1 MKRVYCLYRVS
12 TLGQVEKDDIP
23 MQRQA
28 CHAFAEKQGWQI
40 IAEFSEKG
48 VSGFKQSA
56 EQREAL
62 VAIKQAA
69 ILKKFDVLLV
79 FMFDRLGRRDDE
91 TPFVV
96 EWFVKNGIAVWSV
109 MEGEQRFENHV
120 DKLLNY
126 IRFWQSSG
134 ESIKTA
140 LRTRVRME
148 QLIQEN
154 GYVGGTAPY
163 GYRLCKLGRVNKRG
177 FEVHDLLM
185 DPAKAEVIKTI
196 FRLYCEEDM
205 GPYAQSPA
213 LRRRLEVGTIL
224 LTCIGAGIEPAFGK
238 VEHLKRQPVFFPAF
252 ALRNAGGN
260 LMNAAGC
267 AGFGHWGSTAYMTLY
282 VSAQNTGFVM
292 TNELGHL
299 HNLASVF
306 SETLDTPQALILAGE
321 NYQSVYEVLTKK
333 TLSKRHGKK
342 GFVDYSEAYQKLSI
356 PACIV
361 SCDNT
366 GVMQLAVMRQTDY
379 RARIAQAA
387 FGARWDSKDDGI
399 PEADGHVDGNPLVI
413 AVDMDLRRLD
423 RVCTAAVRQGRKEIM
438 VAALEGQMSGLLLSI
453 LPKNAPVRPLRIN
466 AQVLSV
472 AFGGDCKTGDP
483 WPDAP
488 LTLKGGFVHV

>member
-1 MKRVYCLYRVS
+1 
-12 TLGQVEKDDIP
+12 
-23 MQRQA
+23 
-28 CHAFAEKQGWQI
+28 
-40 IAEFSEKG
+40 
-48 VSGFKQSA
+48 
-56 EQREAL
+56 
-62 VAIKQAA
+62 
-69 ILKKFDVLLV
+69 
-79 FMFDRLGRRDDE
+79 
-91 TPFVV
+91 
-96 EWFVKNGIAVWSV
+96 
-109 MEGEQRFENHV
+109 
-120 DKLLNY
+120 
-126 IRFWQSSG
+126 
-134 ESIKTA
+134 
-140 LRTRVRME
+140 
-148 QLIQEN
+148 
-154 GYVGGTAPY
+154 
-163 GYRLCKLGRVNKRG
+163 
-177 FEVHDLLM
+177 
-185 DPAKAEVIKTI
+185 
-196 FRLYCEEDM
+196 
-205 GPYAQSPA
+205 
-213 LRRRLEVGTIL
+213 
-224 LTCIGAGIEPAFGK
+224 
-238 VEHLKRQPVFFPAF
+238 
-252 ALRNAGGN
+252 
-260 LMNAAGC
+260 MNAAGC
-267 AGFGHWGSTAYMTLY
+267 AGFSHWGSTAYMTLY

-321 NYQSVYEVLTKK
+321 SYQSVYEVLTKK

>member
-1 MKRVYCLYRVS
+1 MLYDRRDFGLLRLAGTYQWLPARPLKKLSALKPLRREAELLS
-12 TLGQVEKDDIP
+12 TLGL
-23 MQRQA
+23 
-28 CHAFAEKQGWQI
+28 
-40 IAEFSEKG
+40 
-48 VSGFKQSA
+48 VSYA
-56 EQREAL
+56 R
-62 VAIKQAA
+62 
-69 ILKKFDVLLV
+69 
-79 FMFDRLGRRDDE
+79 
-91 TPFVV
+91 
-96 EWFVKNGIAVWSV
+96 
-109 MEGEQRFENHV
+109 
-120 DKLLNY
+120 
-126 IRFWQSSG
+126 SG
-134 ESIKTA
+134 EYLMPSP
-140 LRTRVRME
+140 
-148 QLIQEN
+148 Q
-154 GYVGGTAPY
+154 GYEFLSGIDQTCQPPT
-163 GYRLCKLGRVNKRG
+163 KR
-177 FEVHDLLM
+177 
-185 DPAKAEVIKTI
+185 
-196 FRLYCEEDM
+196 
-205 GPYAQSPA
+205 PYAQSPA

>member
-1 MKRVYCLYRVS
+1 MLYDRRDFGLLRLAGTYQWLPAAPLKKLSALKTLRREAELLS
-12 TLGQVEKDDIP
+12 TLGL
-23 MQRQA
+23 
-28 CHAFAEKQGWQI
+28 
-40 IAEFSEKG
+40 
-48 VSGFKQSA
+48 VSYA
-56 EQREAL
+56 R
-62 VAIKQAA
+62 
-69 ILKKFDVLLV
+69 
-79 FMFDRLGRRDDE
+79 
-91 TPFVV
+91 
-96 EWFVKNGIAVWSV
+96 
-109 MEGEQRFENHV
+109 
-120 DKLLNY
+120 
-126 IRFWQSSG
+126 SG
-134 ESIKTA
+134 EYLMPSP
-140 LRTRVRME
+140 
-148 QLIQEN
+148 Q
-154 GYVGGTAPY
+154 GYEFLSGIDQTCQPPT
-163 GYRLCKLGRVNKRG
+163 KR
-177 FEVHDLLM
+177 
-185 DPAKAEVIKTI
+185 
-196 FRLYCEEDM
+196 
-205 GPYAQSPA
+205 PYAQSPA

-321 NYQSVYEVLTKK
+321 SYQSVYEVLTKK

-466 AQVLSV
+466 A
-472 AFGGDCKTGDP
+472 
-483 WPDAP
+483 
-488 LTLKGGFVHV
+488 